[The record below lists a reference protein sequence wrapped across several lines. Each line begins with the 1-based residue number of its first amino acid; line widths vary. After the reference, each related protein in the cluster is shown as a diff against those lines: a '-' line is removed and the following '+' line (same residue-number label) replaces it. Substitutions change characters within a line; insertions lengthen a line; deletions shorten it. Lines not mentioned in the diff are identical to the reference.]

1 MQVVELLG
9 QRHDLAEVVR
19 VHAHEHAVAAVRVL
33 ADDHAGRGQ
42 ALEQRLLHRLA
53 EAEHLA
59 CGLHLRAE
67 VGVDVAELFKREH
80 RHLDRV
86 IWRDGVQAGAIAE
99 TFQRCAEHDACRH
112 VHHRH
117 ARDLADVRH
126 GARGAGVDLDD
137 VELVFPDEVLDVH
150 KPLRAEREGELARA
164 VDDLLRHHVVEV
176 VWRVDG
182 DGVAAVH
189 AGALD
194 VLHDAGDEHVRT
206 VGDDVHL
213 QLRAHHVFVHEHGVI
228 DALRKDALHVRRDL
242 GVVVDD
248 LHVLAADDVRRAQQ
262 HGVAERLRGVQ
273 RLGQRLHTHALRAR
287 DVKLLEQGIKPLA
300 VLGDVNALGRR
311 AEDADAVAVE
321 RLRERD
327 GGLAAEGDH
336 DADGLLHVDDLQHV
350 LGRERLEIQ
359 PVGGVVVRGDGL
371 GIVVDDDDVIA
382 HGLERPH
389 AVDGRIVKLDALAD
403 ADRPG
408 AEHHDDGLAAAR
420 EGARLAARVRAGVEI
435 RRLRVELGGA
445 GVDHLV
451 ARAEGGQRLAAGQA
465 AQRRVRIAEVLA
477 ALVKLRRQAALDAR
491 LVVHKVLQPGQKPA
505 VDAGDVVDLI
515 DGHAAAQRLK
525 DGEQAVI
532 VAVGEPVAHR
542 AVGQGLGVQRV
553 EMDLGAAH
561 GLEQR
566 AFKVRADGHD
576 LAGGLHL
583 RAEAAGRA
591 DELVKRPLGEL
602 HDDVVQRG
610 LKAGAGLAGDVILNF
625 IERVAEGDLRRD
637 LCDRVA
643 GRLRRER
650 RRARHAGVDL
660 DDGVLKAVGVERE
673 LAVAAADDVERG
685 DDVQRRAAQHLKL
698 LVRERQRRGDDDA
711 VAGVYAD
718 GVEVFHA
725 AHGDDVAGTV
735 AHGLKLDLFPAVD
748 IALDED
754 LRDRGRVEA
763 GLRGARELLRAVGH
777 AAPRAAERERRAD
790 DNGVADAARDLQ
802 RLGHGVRNAGGD
814 GRLADGGHGLL
825 KKLAVLGLVDGF
837 GVRADEA
844 DVVLLQKALLVEL
857 HRERQARLAAETGE
871 ETVGLFLF
879 NNALDGGQ
887 RERLEINFV
896 REGLVGHDGRGVGV
910 DEHDVHAR
918 VVQHAARLRAG
929 IVKLRRLTDHD
940 RAGADDHDFADAG
953 INRHG
958 AHLPSGHRIG
968 QRERPCRAGPSTPRG
983 ETARKRPAGRGSR
996 CPRTCRRWR

>member
-1 MQVVELLG
+1 M
-9 QRHDLAEVVR
+9 
-19 VHAHEHAVAAVRVL
+19 
-33 ADDHAGRGQ
+33 
-42 ALEQRLLHRLA
+42 
-53 EAEHLA
+53 
-59 CGLHLRAE
+59 
-67 VGVDVAELFKREH
+67 
-80 RHLDRV
+80 
-86 IWRDGVQAGAIAE
+86 
-99 TFQRCAEHDACRH
+99 
-112 VHHRH
+112 
-117 ARDLADVRH
+117 
-126 GARGAGVDLDD
+126 
-137 VELVFPDEVLDVH
+137 
-150 KPLRAEREGELARA
+150 
-164 VDDLLRHHVVEV
+164 
-176 VWRVDG
+176 
-182 DGVAAVH
+182 H

-194 VLHDAGDEHVRT
+194 VLHDAGDEHIRA

-213 QLRAHHVFVHEHGVI
+213 QLRAHHVLVHEHGVV
-228 DALRKDALHVRRDL
+228 DALREDALHIRCDL
-242 GVVVDD
+242 VIVVDD

-273 RLGQRLHTHALRAR
+273 RLGQRLHAHALRAR
-287 DVKLLEQGIKPLA
+287 DVEALEQGIKPLA
-300 VLGDVNALGRR
+300 VLGDVNALGRGT
-311 AEDADAVAVE
+311 EDADAVAVE

-327 GGLAAEGDH
+327 GGLPAEGDH
-336 DADGLLHVDDLQHV
+336 DADGVLDIDDLQHV
-350 LGRERLEIQ
+350 LSRERLEIQ
-359 PVGGVVVRGDGL
+359 AVGGVVVRGDGL
-371 GIVVDDDDVIA
+371 GVVVDDDDVVA

-389 AVDGRIVKLDALAD
+389 AVDGRIVKLDALPD
-403 ADRPG
+403 ADRTR

-420 EGARLAARVRAGVEI
+420 EGARLAARVGAGVEI
-435 RRLRVELGGA
+435 RRLRVKFGGA

-451 ARAEGGQRLAAGQA
+451 ACAEGGQRLAAGQA
-465 AQRRVRIAEVLA
+465 AQRRVRIAEGLA
-477 ALVKLRRQAALDAR
+477 APVKLRRQAVLDAR
-491 LVVHKVLQPGQKPA
+491 LIVHEVLQPGQKPA

-542 AVGQGLGVQRV
+542 AVGQRGGVQRV
-553 EMDLGAAH
+553 EVDLGAAH

-566 AFKVRADGHD
+566 ALKIRADGHD
-576 LAGGLHL
+576 LARGLHL

-602 HDDVVQRG
+602 HDDVVERR
-610 LKAGAGLAGDVILNF
+610 LKAGAGLAGDVVLNF
-625 IERVAEGDLRRD
+625 IERIAEGDLRRD

-643 GRLRRER
+643 GRLRGECG
-650 RRARHAGVDL
+650 RARHAGVDL
-660 DDGVLKAVGVERE
+660 DDGVVKAVGIERE

-698 LVRERQRRGDDDA
+698 LVRERQRRGDDNA
-711 VAGVYAD
+711 VAGVHAD

-725 AHGDDVAGTV
+725 AHGDDVAGAV
-735 AHGLKLDLFPAVD
+735 AHGLKLDLLPAVD

-754 LRDRGRVEA
+754 LRDRGRIEA
-763 GLRGARELLRAVGH
+763 GLCDERELLCAVGH
-777 AAPRAAERERRAD
+777 AAARTAERERRTD
-790 DNGVADAARDLQ
+790 DDGIADAAGYLQ
-802 RLGHGVRNAGGD
+802 RLGHGVRDAGGD

-825 KKLAVLGLVDGF
+825 EELAVLGLVDGF

-857 HRERQARLAAETGE
+857 HRERQPRLAAETGE

-879 NNALDGGQ
+879 DDAFDGGQ

-896 REGLVGHDGRGVGV
+896 REGLVGHDRRGVRV

-929 IVKLRRLTDHD
+929 IVEFRCLPDHD

-983 ETARKRPAGRGSR
+983 ETARKRPAGRGNPR
-996 CPRTCRRWR
+996 PRTCRRWR

>member
-1 MQVVELLG
+1 M
-9 QRHDLAEVVR
+9 
-19 VHAHEHAVAAVRVL
+19 
-33 ADDHAGRGQ
+33 
-42 ALEQRLLHRLA
+42 
-53 EAEHLA
+53 
-59 CGLHLRAE
+59 
-67 VGVDVAELFKREH
+67 
-80 RHLDRV
+80 
-86 IWRDGVQAGAIAE
+86 
-99 TFQRCAEHDACRH
+99 
-112 VHHRH
+112 
-117 ARDLADVRH
+117 
-126 GARGAGVDLDD
+126 
-137 VELVFPDEVLDVH
+137 
-150 KPLRAEREGELARA
+150 
-164 VDDLLRHHVVEV
+164 
-176 VWRVDG
+176 
-182 DGVAAVH
+182 
-189 AGALD
+189 
-194 VLHDAGDEHVRT
+194 
-206 VGDDVHL
+206 
-213 QLRAHHVFVHEHGVI
+213 
-228 DALRKDALHVRRDL
+228 
-242 GVVVDD
+242 
-248 LHVLAADDVRRAQQ
+248 
-262 HGVAERLRGVQ
+262 
-273 RLGQRLHTHALRAR
+273 
-287 DVKLLEQGIKPLA
+287 
-300 VLGDVNALGRR
+300 
-311 AEDADAVAVE
+311 AVE

-371 GIVVDDDDVIA
+371 GVVVDDDDVIA

-420 EGARLAARVRAGVEI
+420 EGACLAARVRAGVEI
-435 RRLRVELGGA
+435 RRLRVEFGRA

-451 ARAEGGQRLAAGQA
+451 ACAEGGQRLAAGQA

-477 ALVKLRRQAALDAR
+477 ALVKLRCQAAPDAR
-491 LVVHKVLQPGQKPA
+491 LIVHEVLQPGQKPA

-566 AFKVRADGHD
+566 ALEVRADGHD

-583 RAEAAGRA
+583 CAEAAGCA
-591 DELVKRPLGEL
+591 DKLVKRPLGEL
-602 HDDVVQRG
+602 DDDVVQRG
-610 LKAGAGLAGDVILNF
+610 LEAGAGLAGDVVLDL

-637 LCDRVA
+637 LCDWVA

-711 VAGVYAD
+711 VAGVHAD

-790 DNGVADAARDLQ
+790 DNRVADAAGYLQ
-802 RLGHGVRNAGGD
+802 RFGHGVRDAGGD

-825 KKLAVLGLVDGF
+825 KELTVLCLVDGF
-837 GVRADEA
+837 RVRTDEA
-844 DVVLLQKALLVEL
+844 DIVLLQKALLVEL
-857 HRERQARLAAETGE
+857 HCQRQARLAAETGE
-871 ETVGLFLF
+871 ETVGLLLF

-887 RERLEINFV
+887 RQRLEINLV

-918 VVQHAARLRAG
+918 VVQHAACLRAG

-968 QRERPCRAGPSTPRG
+968 QRERPCRADPSTPRG
-983 ETARKRPAGRGSR
+983 ETARKRPAGRGNR
-996 CPRTCRRWR
+996 CPRTCRRWH